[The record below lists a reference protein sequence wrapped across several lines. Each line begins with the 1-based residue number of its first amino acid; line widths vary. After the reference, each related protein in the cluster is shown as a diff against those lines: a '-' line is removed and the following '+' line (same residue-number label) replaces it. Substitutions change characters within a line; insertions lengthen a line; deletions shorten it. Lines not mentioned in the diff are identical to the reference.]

1 MFKHLLR
8 LEQMTVQEF
17 ESILTLARVIRDKAK
32 RGVPH
37 RTLEGKV
44 LAMIFEKPS
53 TRTRVSFEVGMYQL
67 GGATLYLESGSTQLG
82 RGESIADTARVLSR
96 YVDAV
101 VIRAY
106 SHEAVEEFARF
117 SSVPVINGLTDRFH
131 PCQILSDLFTLQERL
146 GGIKQLRIAY
156 VGDGNN
162 VANSWIEAANI
173 LGFRLVLACPEGY
186 DPDPGV
192 LGKASKN
199 VLLERDPR
207 KAVKGAQV
215 VYTDVWVSMGQESEK
230 EERRRLFAP
239 YQVNELLL
247 EKAAPDALVMHCL
260 PAHRGMEITDEV
272 IDGARSIVFDQAEN
286 RLHVQKAILELLIG
300 PHRPKTA
307 TGDYA

>member
-8 LEQMTVQEF
+8 LEQMTVQEV
-17 ESILTLARVIRDKAK
+17 EAILTLARVIRDKAR

-44 LAMIFEKPS
+44 LAMVFEKAS

-67 GGATLYLESGSTQLG
+67 GGVALYLESASTQLG

-106 SHEAVEEFARF
+106 SQEAVEEFARF

-131 PCQILSDLFTLQERL
+131 PCQILSDLFTLQERF
-146 GGIKQLRIAY
+146 GDLRHLRVAY

-162 VANSWIEAANI
+162 VANSWIEAAGL
-173 LGFRLVLACPEGY
+173 LGFSLVVACPEGY
-186 DPDPGV
+186 EPEV
-192 LGKASKN
+192 ELLARAASN
-199 VLLERDPR
+199 VTVERDPR
-207 KAVKGAQV
+207 RAVKGAQV
-215 VYTDVWVSMGQESEK
+215 IYTDVWVSMGQESQE
-230 EERRRLFAP
+230 EERRRVFAP
-239 YQVNELLL
+239 YQVNRLLV
-247 EKAAPDALVMHCL
+247 EGAAPEAVVMHCL

-272 IDGARSIVFDQAEN
+272 IDGPRSIVFDQAEN
-286 RLHVQKAILELLIG
+286 RLHVQKAILELLLG
-300 PHRPKTA
+300 PHKPKA
-307 TGDYA
+307 ISGDYV